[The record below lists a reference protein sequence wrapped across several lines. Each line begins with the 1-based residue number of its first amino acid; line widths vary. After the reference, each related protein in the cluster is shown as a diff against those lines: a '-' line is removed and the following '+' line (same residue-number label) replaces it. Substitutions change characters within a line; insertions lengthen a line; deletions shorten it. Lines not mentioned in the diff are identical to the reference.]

1 MTVKELITE
10 LQNKPDDADVLVC
23 LDDPDSCTAVPLYN
37 VRCVDTNYG
46 NRPVIYL
53 WR

>member
-1 MTVKELITE
+1 MTVKELIAE
-10 LQNKPDDADVLVC
+10 LQKKPDDADVLVC
-23 LDDPDSCTAVPLYN
+23 LDDPASCTAVPLYD

-46 NRPVIYL
+46 NRPVLYL